1 MTEITRSIEISAPAE
16 KVWLC
21 IHPQNWTKIF
31 NFVKEVNGFT
41 DGKAG
46 VGTHAKVVAGK
57 DDLTSVKY
65 NVEITEFLEHQKI
78 VYRRYGGPLTGKG
91 VIQLKSLPNGTL
103 LTRTAHYDDALSEQ
117 TIEALSEDLE
127 HDNIRIKKIVEAGD

>member
-1 MTEITRSIEISAPAE
+1 MTDITRSIEISASVE

-31 NFVKEVNGFT
+31 NFVKGVNGFT
-41 DGKAG
+41 NGKAG
-46 VGTHAKVVAGK
+46 LGTRAEVVAGK
-57 DDLTSVKY
+57 DDLTAIKY

-78 VYRRYGGPLTGKG
+78 AYRRYGGPLTGKG

-117 TIEALSEDLE
+117 TIEALSEDIE
-127 HDNIRIKKIVEAGD
+127 YDNFRIKKIVEEGD